1 MLVTHM
7 FFFLF
12 TCMEEWPAMSRA
24 DFQARR
30 DSSQGNWTS
39 YSQCHVNCCHTV
51 AVHTHSTRCSL
62 FFYPRLNA
70 LSFNGSTFTQILNVV
85 LHLTSQGQAV
95 SQGLSSRTV
104 TSVSLIFNLLFS
116 YLTTVFTSCVR
127 SSSYLFHELISLRVA
142 L

>member
-1 MLVTHM
+1 MSLLGVLLFSYLVLLMHM

-12 TCMEEWPAMSRA
+12 TCMEERPAMSRA

-39 YSQCHVNCCHTV
+39 YSHCHVNCCHTV
-51 AVHTHSTRCSL
+51 AVHTHSTRL
-62 FFYPRLNA
+62 QFFYPRLDA

-104 TSVSLIFNLLFS
+104 TSVSLISN
-116 YLTTVFTSCVR
+116 
-127 SSSYLFHELISLRVA
+127 
-142 L
+142 